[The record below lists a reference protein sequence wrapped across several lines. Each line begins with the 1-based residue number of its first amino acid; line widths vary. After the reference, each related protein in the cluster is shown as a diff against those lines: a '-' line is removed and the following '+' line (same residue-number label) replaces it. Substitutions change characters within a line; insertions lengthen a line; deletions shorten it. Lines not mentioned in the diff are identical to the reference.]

1 MPADKIIESESVK
14 NRNEL
19 IAGMVAGFVCKI
31 VEYPLDTV
39 KVQVQTQ
46 SRTGPIL
53 SPFQMLQ
60 KNMNEAGFMSLYRGL
75 PSPLLGSMLENMVL
89 FSSYSFAGRLISKDP
104 DNQPF
109 EQKLLCG
116 MFSGVCVATVL
127 TPVELIKC
135 KMQTTNEAAVKYK
148 NSIQC
153 ITAILK
159 EGGPKALFN
168 GHIGTLCR
176 EVPGNAAWFGGYEL
190 GIYLQTPV
198 GGSKEDVHP
207 VGVAAAGALGGMSYW
222 FFPFPFDV
230 VKSKIQTGTHGL
242 AEGIKVNVMSVMKHT
257 FKTEGI
263 RGLYS
268 GCGMTVARAAP
279 SNAVLFTAYEMTMR
293 VLRGQPMLG
302 AS

>member
-1 MPADKIIESESVK
+1 MTAATESEAVK

-19 IAGMVAGFVCKI
+19 IAGMVAGFVCKL

-46 SRTGPIL
+46 SSNGPRL
-53 SPFQMLQ
+53 TPYQMLS
-60 KNMNEAGFMSLYRGL
+60 KNMREKGFFSLYRGL
-75 PSPLLGSMLENMVL
+75 PSPLLGSMLENSVL
-89 FSSYSFAGRLISKDP
+89 FSSYAFAGRMISKDP
-104 DNQPF
+104 ENQPF

-116 MFSGVCVATVL
+116 MFSGLCVAKVL

-135 KMQTTNEAAVKYK
+135 KMQTNNEAAVVYK
-148 NSIQC
+148 NSVEC
-153 ITAILK
+153 IAAIIR
-159 EGGPKALFN
+159 EGGARALFQ
-168 GHIGTLCR
+168 GHVGTLCR

-190 GIYLQTPV
+190 GIFLLTPK
-198 GGSKEDVHP
+198 GGSKEDIHP
-207 VGVAAAGALGGMSYW
+207 AGVAAAGALGGMSYW

-242 AEGIKVNVMSVMKHT
+242 PASASVNVASVFKQT
-257 FKTEGI
+257 LKTEGI

-268 GCGMTVARAAP
+268 GCGMTTARAAP
-279 SNAVLFTAYEMTMR
+279 SNAVLFMAYELTMR
-293 VLRGQPMLG
+293 LLRGQPLLG